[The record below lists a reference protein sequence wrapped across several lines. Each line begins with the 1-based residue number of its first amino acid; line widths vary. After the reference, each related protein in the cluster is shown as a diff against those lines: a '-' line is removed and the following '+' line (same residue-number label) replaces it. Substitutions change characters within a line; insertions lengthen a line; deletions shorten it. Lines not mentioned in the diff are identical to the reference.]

1 MLGFLVLYH
10 VKNLVSIT
18 ETDIS
23 HKWPIDIT
31 SLDITTHFSG
41 VLEHVVSHWC
51 WGVSMPRK
59 DFIKTLNNILT
70 CFTLELEYLNVL

>member
-41 VLEHVVSHWC
+41 VLGHVVSH
-51 WGVSMPRK
+51 
-59 DFIKTLNNILT
+59 
-70 CFTLELEYLNVL
+70 